1 MISLLKEMAGRRRIR
16 LLLLTEALALV
27 LCVIGLFGKNEI
39 YEYGM
44 DRMTIRFGNVDEET
58 GSVSADPSL
67 GQVGNM
73 VDFEGISLPAGLY
86 RVCLRYQTDT
96 DMENACTVSDVSLG
110 YRSLLTNGDL
120 LYAGLDESD
129 FDMWLFRGTDQ
140 LTVHATYYGVGNL
153 QVSGLTIY
161 ETNGLNRIVLF
172 VALLFFAITDIVLV
186 LLQYDKKYGFSKEQ
200 KNVFL
205 GLLLTIL
212 FSNLPNFTD
221 YLVGTADGT
230 FHLWR
235 IEGLKEGL
243 LSGQFPV
250 RISEKWQYGYGY
262 ASPIFYGETF
272 LLPAA
277 VLRMIGFDIT
287 SSYRYYLLLV
297 NAATMLIAYYCFG
310 KVLKSRYLGLF
321 ASMLYTIS
329 VYRIHKMYY
338 RGTLGEAL
346 ALMLLPFLV
355 YGFYKVFTE
364 DIRSK
369 EYKWNWI
376 PLTIGYAGLLQSHLL
391 TGEMAGAFTIILCV
405 VMWKK
410 VFRWPTFKV
419 LAQTVIF
426 AVLISAWFIV
436 PFADYML
443 TADLKVEHAVGRRIQ
458 ERGILPAHL
467 FTTFFSDTGEV
478 FFAETGMYKT
488 DPTGISIALVVILGI
503 WAFLAFFGYTKKMSD
518 TDRKLAG
525 VLAAFSGLAMI
536 FSLSAFPWDKIQSL
550 NGVAQ
555 TLVSS
560 LQFPDRILSMANL
573 CLALLGGLIGK
584 YLLQKKNTVLKWS
597 YFGGI
602 TLLVFLSSIY
612 LMNGILY
619 NAGFARIYN
628 QGGMGY
634 GYVSSGEYLPY
645 GTVTGMMTF
654 REPFGEGI
662 DVKDWSRDG
671 LALQVACE
679 NTSESEGA
687 LEVPRL
693 YYKGYHAYDAESGA
707 ELALAPGNNFA
718 VTVTLPA
725 GFDGEVA
732 VKFIPPWYWRMG
744 EIVSLL
750 SVVVLAGVRLKWKK
764 ENRKHA

>member
-1 MISLLKEMAGRRRIR
+1 MISLLKEMVSRRRIK
-16 LLLLTEALALV
+16 LLLLVEAVVLL

-44 DRMTIRFGNVDEET
+44 DRMTIRFGNVDEEN

-86 RVCLRYQTDT
+86 RVCLKYQTDT

-120 LYAGLDESD
+120 LYAGLQESD
-129 FDMWLFRGTDQ
+129 FDMWLLRGTKQ
-140 LTVHATYYGVGNL
+140 LTVHASYYGVGNL

-161 ETNGLNRIVLF
+161 ETNGLNRM
-172 VALLFFAITDIVLV
+172 LLFWAILCFAVADAALV
-186 LLQYDKKYGFSKEQ
+186 LREYDRKYGFSKEQ
-200 KNVFL
+200 KNVFF
-205 GLLLTIL
+205 GLILTI
-212 FSNLPNFTD
+212 FFANLPNFTD
-221 YLVGTADGT
+221 YLVSTADGT
-230 FHLWR
+230 FHYWR

-262 ASPIFYGETF
+262 AAPIFYGETF
-272 LLPAA
+272 LVPAA
-277 VLRMIGFDIT
+277 IFRMIGFTVTD
-287 SSYRYYLLLV
+287 SYRYYLLLI
-297 NAATMLIAYYCFG
+297 NAATVLIAYYCFG

-329 VYRIHKMYY
+329 VYRIHKVYC

-346 ALMLLPFLV
+346 ALMLLPLLV

-364 DIRSK
+364 DIHTK

-391 TGEMAGAFTIILCV
+391 TGEMAGAFTILLCL

-443 TADLKVEHAVGRRIQ
+443 TGDMKIEHAGGRRIQ
-458 ERGILPAHL
+458 ERGVLPAHL
-467 FTTFFSDTGEV
+467 FMTFFSERGEV
-478 FFAETGMYKT
+478 FFAETGMYRT
-488 DPTGISIALVVILGI
+488 DATGISIALVVILGI
-503 WAFLAFFGYTKKMSD
+503 WAFLAFFGYTKKMLD

-525 VLAAFSGLAMI
+525 VLAGFSGLAMLL
-536 FSLSAFPWDKIQSL
+536 SLSAFPWDRIQFLSPITE
-550 NGVAQ
+550 

-560 LQFPDRILSMANL
+560 LEFPDRILTMANL
-573 CLALLGGLIGK
+573 CLALLGGLLGK
-584 YLLQKKNTVLKWS
+584 YLLQKENAVWKWS
-597 YFGGI
+597 YFGGM
-602 TLLVFLSSIY
+602 TALVFLSSVY

-619 NAGFARIYN
+619 DTGFARIYN
-628 QGGMGY
+628 EGGMGY

-645 GTVTGMMTF
+645 GTQTSLITF
-654 REPFGEGI
+654 REPFGEG
-662 DVKDWSRDG
+662 VEVNAWSRDG
-671 LALQVACE
+671 LTLQIACE
-679 NTSESEGA
+679 NVRESEGA
-687 LEVPRL
+687 LEVPLL
-693 YYKGYHAYDAESGA
+693 YYKGYHAYDAESGE
-707 ELALAPGNNFA
+707 ELAVAAGNNFA
-718 VTVTLPA
+718 ATVTLPV
-725 GFDGEVA
+725 GYGGEVL
-732 VKFIPPWYWRMG
+732 VCFIPPWYWRAG
-744 EIVSLL
+744 EVVSLL
-750 SVVVLAGVRLKWKK
+750 SVVMLAGFRVKWKK
-764 ENRKHA
+764 ENGKHA